1 MDDEESTRP
10 YIESLIVR
18 EFSQV
23 ASNWRAAES
32 AQLYLNR
39 HKIPVIWDVD
49 TRALVRHIRKV
60 GALRGIVA
68 TDGTPADQ
76 LIYEAKQLP
85 LMAGQELA
93 GRVSCGRPYDW
104 QKGSIDLA
112 TSPWAEQMGESGAS
126 SDAKKFK
133 VVAYD
138 YGIKLNILR
147 LLVDHNCDVTVVPA
161 NTSAEDVLSL
171 RPNGV
176 FLSNEIGRA
185 HV

>member
-1 MDDEESTRP
+1 LTYPHIGNVGANLDDEESTRP

-23 ASNWRAAES
+23 TSNWRSAES

-49 TRALVRHIRKV
+49 TRALVRHIRKM
-60 GALRGIVA
+60 GALRGVVS

-76 LIYEAKQLP
+76 LVFEAKQLP
-85 LMAGQELA
+85 SMAGQELA
-93 GRVSCGRPYDW
+93 GRVSCAKAYDW

-126 SDAKKFK
+126 PDTKKFK

-138 YGIKLNILR
+138 
-147 LLVDHNCDVTVVPA
+147 
-161 NTSAEDVLSL
+161 
-171 RPNGV
+171 
-176 FLSNEIGRA
+176 
-185 HV
+185 